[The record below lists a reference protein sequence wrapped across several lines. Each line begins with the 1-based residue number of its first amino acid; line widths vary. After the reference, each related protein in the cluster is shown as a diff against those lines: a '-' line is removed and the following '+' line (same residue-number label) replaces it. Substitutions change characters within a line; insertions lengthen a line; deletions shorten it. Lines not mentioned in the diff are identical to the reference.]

1 MSFQPA
7 DNLKNRTF
15 IGLIIAQFLAGFNDQ
30 AIHAS
35 AMFYAI
41 HRGVLTEAKAI
52 SLMPLLFY
60 APWAIFCT
68 TSAYFADRYS
78 KTTAIV
84 IWKFSEIIISILL
97 ALGFY
102 LGTEYD
108 MDAGVWLVLAM
119 VFMMGTHAAFFSP
132 AKYGAM
138 PEILQPQVLSKGN
151 GVLESSTF
159 LANIFGTV
167 SGGLLSFV
175 LHEREYIIGLIL
187 LVLSVIG
194 ALASMMMVKLP
205 PSDPAKRFSFFR
217 PLTHGFHDVFTS
229 RPLALS
235 VMGIAFFVFMVSYMR
250 ATMYMHGETRVP
262 PWDEFHT
269 SLIVATVALGVG
281 LGSPLAGWMSG
292 GKIELGL
299 VPIGCLGM
307 IVSCV
312 FAAFL
317 LSHEVALIAA

>member
-1 MSFQPA
+1 MPASLHGRPLMPFQPA
-7 DNLKNRTF
+7 DNLKDRSF

-30 AIHAS
+30 AIHAA

-41 HRGVLTEAKAI
+41 HRGLLTEAQAI

-68 TSAYFADRYS
+68 TSAYFADRFS

-84 IWKFSEIIISILL
+84 IWKFSEVIISILL

-138 PEILQPQVLSKGN
+138 PEILQSNVLSKGN

-159 LANIFGTV
+159 LSNILGTV

-175 LHEREYIIGLIL
+175 LHDREFAIGLIL
-187 LVLSVIG
+187 L
-194 ALASMMMVKLP
+194 
-205 PSDPAKRFSFFR
+205 
-217 PLTHGFHDVFTS
+217 
-229 RPLALS
+229 ALS
-235 VMGIAFFVFMVSYMR
+235 V
-250 ATMYMHGETRVP
+250 
-262 PWDEFHT
+262 
-269 SLIVATVALGVG
+269 VG
-281 LGSPLAGWMSG
+281 
-292 GKIELGL
+292 
-299 VPIGCLGM
+299 
-307 IVSCV
+307 
-312 FAAFL
+312 AA
-317 LSHEVALIAA
+317 